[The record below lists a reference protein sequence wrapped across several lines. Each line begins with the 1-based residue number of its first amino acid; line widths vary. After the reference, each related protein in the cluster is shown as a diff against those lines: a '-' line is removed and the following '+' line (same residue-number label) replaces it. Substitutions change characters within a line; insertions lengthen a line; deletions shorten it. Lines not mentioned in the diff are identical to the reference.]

1 MAVFQLQYSYE
12 YVNWNSFKNRSKWA
26 SVEMYLRR
34 FSTAFRT
41 VIVKYTDGCFQ
52 NIREAAVIGIFAKY
66 LGKQM

>member
-1 MAVFQLQYSYE
+1 MFQLQYSYE
-12 YVNWNSFKNRSKWA
+12 YANRNFFKNRSKWA

-41 VIVKYTDGCFQ
+41 AAVLSTRLDDCFQ
-52 NIREAAVIGIFAKY
+52 NIREAAASGIFAKY